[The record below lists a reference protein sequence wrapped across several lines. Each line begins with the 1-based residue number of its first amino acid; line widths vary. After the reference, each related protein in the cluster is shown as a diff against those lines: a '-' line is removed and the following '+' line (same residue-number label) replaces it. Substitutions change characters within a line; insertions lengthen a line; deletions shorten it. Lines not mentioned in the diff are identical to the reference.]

1 MPHIDCARV
10 KALGQQIQ
18 DDVTPLLEEANKQ
31 IPAVSGIE
39 QTLYTSVDI
48 SLATVYTV
56 AVSYM
61 DQMIQGASECFKT
74 MNDKLKGCADSWDQT
89 DQTICQAF
97 DSATSG

>member
-1 MPHIDCARV
+1 MPHIDCKRIRE
-10 KALGQQIQ
+10 LGDSIEN
-18 DDVTPLLEEANKQ
+18 DVTPLLEEANKM
-31 IPAVSGIE
+31 IPNISGIE

-74 MNDKLKGCADSWDQT
+74 MNGKLKACADCWEQT

-97 DSATSG
+97 DSAPTR